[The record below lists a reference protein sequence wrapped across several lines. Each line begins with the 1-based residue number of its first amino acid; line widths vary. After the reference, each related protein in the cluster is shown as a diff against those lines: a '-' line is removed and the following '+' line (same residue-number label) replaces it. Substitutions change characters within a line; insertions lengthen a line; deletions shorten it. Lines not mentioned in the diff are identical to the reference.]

1 MIQDVTNNDAF
12 EPEILEYL
20 ALKQGNKVA
29 QLTIGGT
36 NVDLYSASQ
45 ETWESLLLIRTGS
58 AEHNIKLSMRALKMG
73 MKLMHS
79 GLVKDGKIVAATEK
93 DEKKNRLLNGCVS
106 LELKFIPQTQ
116 TQKKRL
122 PVYPPKSSIIK
133 RKNQIAAP
141 SVTTIIG
148 NQIAQLIL
156 LGFSS
161 SSFLEPIQIPPN

>member
-106 LELKFIPQTQ
+106 LELKFIPKPKHMYVFAWT
-116 TQKKRL
+116 RGRV
-122 PVYPPKSSIIK
+122 PVRACVPVHPCPLTL
-133 RKNQIAAP
+133 ALAH
-141 SVTTIIG
+141 
-148 NQIAQLIL
+148 
-156 LGFSS
+156 
-161 SSFLEPIQIPPN
+161 PI